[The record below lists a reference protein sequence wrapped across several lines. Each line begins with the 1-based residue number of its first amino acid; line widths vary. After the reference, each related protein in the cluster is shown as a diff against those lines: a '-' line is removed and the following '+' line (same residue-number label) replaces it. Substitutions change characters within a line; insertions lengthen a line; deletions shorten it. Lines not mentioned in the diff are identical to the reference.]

1 MAEKMAA
8 CELCQGPGGEVV
20 WQDALCRV
28 VRVEAADYP
37 GFCRVIWNSHVG
49 EMTDL
54 PSADRRHLMTLVFAV
69 EAAVRSLLRPDK
81 VNLASL
87 GNMVPHVHW
96 HVIPRRR
103 DDRHFP
109 QPIWGEAL
117 RAASAAL
124 PEVSSQALHDAIV
137 QALSE
142 EHGGAA

>member
-1 MAEKMAA
+1 MAA

-87 GNMVPHVHW
+87 GNMVPHLHW

-117 RAASAAL
+117 RAASAAR

>member
-1 MAEKMAA
+1 MAA

-28 VRVEAADYP
+28 VRVEDTDYP

-87 GNMVPHVHW
+87 GNMVPHLHW

-117 RAASAAL
+117 RAASAAR

>member
-1 MAEKMAA
+1 MAA

-103 DDRHFP
+103 NDRRFP

-117 RAASAAL
+117 RAASAAR

>member
-1 MAEKMAA
+1 MAA

-87 GNMVPHVHW
+87 GNMVPHLHW

-142 EHGGAA
+142 EHGGAG

>member
-1 MAEKMAA
+1 MAA

-87 GNMVPHVHW
+87 GNMVPHLHW

-124 PEVSSQALHDAIV
+124 PKVSSQALHDAIV